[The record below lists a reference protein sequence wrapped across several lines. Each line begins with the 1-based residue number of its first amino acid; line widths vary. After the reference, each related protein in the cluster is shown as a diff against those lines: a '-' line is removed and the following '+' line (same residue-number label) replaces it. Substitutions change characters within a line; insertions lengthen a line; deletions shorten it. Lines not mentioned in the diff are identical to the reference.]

1 MYLLNVVVQEKKWKR
16 KKRRAKR
23 TFWMI
28 QTMFV
33 NSFFLVNCVTFDYLR
48 QSLTTV
54 SVYSLVLYHGICKAL
69 KTYQ

>member
-1 MYLLNVVVQEKKWKR
+1 
-16 KKRRAKR
+16 
-23 TFWMI
+23 MI

-54 SVYSLVLYHGICKAL
+54 SVYSLELYHGICKAPENIPIASFQLL
-69 KTYQ
+69 KQISMILSQFRIDVIL